1 MIKFLL
7 KGILGDK
14 NRSIL
19 PIIIITIGVSLTLL
33 LSGFMRG
40 MMGDMIDQNARFDTG
55 HIKIMSRAYAEN
67 SAQLPNDLALL
78 GVDELKV
85 QLHKDYPDIKWVD
98 RIKFGG
104 LIDVPDGE
112 DIGSSKGQGPASGM
126 AMDIFNPES
135 GEDARMNLTA
145 SIVRGDLPSKPREA
159 LVGNDFAEKLNIQIG
174 DEVTYMGTTMNGSMT
189 FENFVVSGTIKFGTP
204 ALDKGAIVI
213 DISDA
218 RTLLDMDDAVG
229 EMLGYMPGGVYNDG
243 EAIKLAKEFN
253 AKYADDPDEY
263 APTMLALR
271 DQNGL
276 SSYLD
281 MVDYFAALFVAIFVF
296 AMSMVLW
303 NTGLLG
309 GLRRYQEFG
318 IRLALGEPKGHIY
331 RTLVYEAVLIGII
344 GSIVGTVVGL
354 TGVYLLQVYGINI
367 GDMLKDSSMMM
378 PNVMRAKFT
387 PDLLYLGFIPGLFAM
402 VLGNMLSGI
411 GIYKRS
417 TASLFKELEV

>member
-14 NRSIL
+14 NRSLL
-19 PIIIITIGVSLTLL
+19 PVIIITIGVALTIF
-33 LSGFMRG
+33 LSGYMRG
-40 MMGDMIDQNARFDTG
+40 VMGDMIDQNARFDTG

-67 SAQLPNDLALL
+67 NNQMPNDLALM
-78 GVDELKV
+78 GVAELKEE
-85 QLHKDYPDIKWVD
+85 LAKDYPKIKWVD

-104 LIDVPDGE
+104 LIDVPNGE
-112 DIGSSKGQGPASGM
+112 NSSKGQGPAAGI
-126 AMDIFNPES
+126 ALDIFNTES
-135 GEDARMNLTA
+135 GEDDRMKLSQ
-145 SIVRGDLPSKPREA
+145 SIVKGSLPKEPREV
-159 LVGNDFAEKLNIQIG
+159 LVGNDFAEKLNINIG
-174 DEVTYMGTTMNGSMT
+174 DEITYMGSTMNGSMT
-189 FENFVVSGTIKFGTP
+189 FENFVVSGTIKFGIP
-204 ALDKGAIVI
+204 AMDKGAMVI

-218 RTLLDMDDAVG
+218 RSLLDMEDAVG
-229 EMLGYMPGGVYNDG
+229 EILGFLPVGTYEDE
-243 EAIKLAKEFN
+243 EAVAIAKEFN
-253 AKYADDPDEY
+253 TKYVNDPDEY
-263 APTMLALR
+263 APVMLALR

-281 MVDYFAALFVAIFVF
+281 MVDYFAALFVGIFVF

-331 RTLVYEAVLIGII
+331 RTLIYEAVLIGII
-344 GSIVGTVVGL
+344 GSIVGTAVGL
-354 TGVYLLQVYGINI
+354 LGVYLLQKYGI
-367 GDMLKDSSMMM
+367 DMSGLMKDSSMMM
-378 PNVMRAKFT
+378 PTVLRAKFT
-387 PDLLYLGFIPGLFAM
+387 PDLLYIGFIPGLFAM

>member
-19 PIIIITIGVSLTLL
+19 PIIIITIGVSLTIL
-33 LSGFMRG
+33 LSGYMRG
-40 MMGDMIDQNARFDTG
+40 VMGDMIDQNARFDTG
-55 HIKIMSRAYAEN
+55 HMKIMSRAYAEN
-67 SAQLPNDLALL
+67 IAQLPNDLALL
-78 GVDELKV
+78 GVDELKEEL
-85 QLHKDYPDIKWVD
+85 QKDYPEIKWID

-104 LIDVPDGE
+104 LIDVPNGE
-112 DIGSSKGQGPASGM
+112 NASKGQGPAAGM

-135 GEDARMNLTA
+135 GEDARMNLTS
-145 SIVRGDLPSKPREA
+145 SIVKGKLPSQPREA
-159 LVGNDFAEKLNIQIG
+159 LVGNDFAEKLNIEIG
-174 DEVTYMGTTMNGSMT
+174 DEVTYMGTTMNGAMT
-189 FENFVVSGTIKFGTP
+189 FENFVVSGTIKFGMP
-204 ALDKGAIVI
+204 AMDKGAIVI

-218 RTLLDMDDAVG
+218 RQLLDMEDGVG
-229 EMLGYMPGGVYNDG
+229 EMLGFLPGGVYDDEEVAPIVNS
-243 EAIKLAKEFN
+243 FN
-253 AKYADDPDEY
+253 AKYAEDTDEY
-263 APTMLALR
+263 APEMLALR

-281 MVDYFAALFVAIFVF
+281 MVDYFAALFVGIFVF

-331 RTLVYEAVLIGII
+331 RTLIYEAVLIGII
-344 GSIVGTVVGL
+344 GSVIGTAIGL
-354 TGVYLLQVYGINI
+354 FGVYLLQKYGIDI
-367 GDMLKDSSMMM
+367 GDLMKDSSMMM
-378 PNVMRAKFT
+378 PTVLRGKMT
-387 PDLLYLGFIPGLFAM
+387 PDLLYIGFIPGLFAM

-411 GIYKRS
+411 GIYRRS

>member
-19 PIIIITIGVSLTLL
+19 PIIIITIGVSLTIL
-33 LSGFMRG
+33 LSGYMRG
-40 MMGDMIDQNARFDTG
+40 VMGDMIDQNARFDTG
-55 HIKIMSRAYAEN
+55 HMKIMSRAYAEN
-67 SAQLPNDLALL
+67 IAQLPNDLALL
-78 GVDELKV
+78 GVDDLKAELK
-85 QLHKDYPDIKWVD
+85 KEYPEIKWID

-104 LIDVPDGE
+104 LIDVPNGE
-112 DIGSSKGQGPASGM
+112 NASKGQGPAAGM

-135 GEDARMNLTA
+135 GEDARMNLTS
-145 SIVRGDLPSKPREA
+145 SIVKGSLPSKPREA
-159 LVGNDFAEKLNIQIG
+159 LVGNDFAEKLNIEIG
-174 DEVTYMGTTMNGSMT
+174 DEVTYMGTTMNGAMT
-189 FENFVVSGTIKFGTP
+189 FENFVVSGTIKFGMP
-204 ALDKGAIVI
+204 AMDKGAIVI

-218 RTLLDMDDAVG
+218 RQLLDMEDGVG
-229 EMLGYMPGGVYNDG
+229 EMLGFLPGGVYDDEEVAPIVNS
-243 EAIKLAKEFN
+243 FN
-253 AKYADDPDEY
+253 AKYVDDKDEY
-263 APTMLALR
+263 APEMLALR

-281 MVDYFAALFVAIFVF
+281 MVDYFAALFVGIFVF

-331 RTLVYEAVLIGII
+331 RTLIYEAVLIGII
-344 GSIVGTVVGL
+344 GSVVGTAIGL
-354 TGVYLLQVYGINI
+354 FGVYLLQKYGIDI
-367 GDMLKDSSMMM
+367 GDLMKDSAMMM
-378 PNVMRAKFT
+378 PTVLRGKMT
-387 PDLLYLGFIPGLFAM
+387 PDLLYIGFIPGLFAM

-411 GIYKRS
+411 GIYRRS

>member
-14 NRSIL
+14 NRSVL
-19 PIIIITIGVSLTLL
+19 PIIIITIGVSLTIL
-33 LSGFMRG
+33 LSGYMRG
-40 MMGDMIDQNARFDTG
+40 VMGDMIDQNARFDTG
-55 HIKIMSRAYAEN
+55 HMKIMSRAYAEN
-67 SAQLPNDLALL
+67 SAQLPNDLAFI
-78 GVDELKV
+78 GVSKLKEELK
-85 QLHKDYPDIKWVD
+85 QDYPTIKWID

-112 DIGSSKGQGPASGM
+112 NASKGQGPAAGI
-126 AMDIFNPES
+126 ALDIFNTEN
-135 GEDARMNLTA
+135 GEDDRMNLSN
-145 SIVRGDLPSKPREA
+145 SIVKGSLPNQPREA
-159 LVGNDFAEKLNIQIG
+159 LIGSDFAEKLNIQIG

-189 FENFVVSGTIKFGTP
+189 FENFVVSGTIKFGMP
-204 ALDKGAIVI
+204 AMDKGAIII

-218 RTLLDMDDAVG
+218 RILLDMNDAVG
-229 EMLGYMPGGVYNDG
+229 ELLGYLPGGVYDD
-243 EAIKLAKEFN
+243 EEVAPIVSSFN
-253 AKYADDPDEY
+253 AKYENDTDEY
-263 APTMLALR
+263 APEMLALR

-281 MVDYFAALFVAIFVF
+281 MVDYFAGLFVTIFVF

-331 RTLVYEAVLIGII
+331 RTLIYEAVLIGVI
-344 GSIVGTVVGL
+344 GSVIGTAIGL
-354 TGVYLLQVYGINI
+354 FGVYLLQVYGIDI
-367 GDMLKDSSMMM
+367 GDLMKDSSMLM
-378 PNVMRAKFT
+378 PTVLRAKMT
-387 PDLLYLGFIPGLFAM
+387 PNLFYIGFIPGLFAM

>member
-14 NRSIL
+14 NRSVL
-19 PIIIITIGVSLTLL
+19 PIIIITIGVSLTII
-33 LSGFMRG
+33 LSGYMRG
-40 MMGDMIDQNARFDTG
+40 VMGDMIDQNARFDTG
-55 HIKIMSRAYAEN
+55 HMKIMSRAYAEN
-67 SAQLPNDLALL
+67 KAQLPNDLALL
-78 GVDELKV
+78 GVAQLKEELKS
-85 QLHKDYPDIKWVD
+85 DYPEIKWVD

-112 DIGSSKGQGPASGM
+112 NASKGQGPAAGM

-135 GEDARMNLTA
+135 GEDARMNLTS
-145 SIVRGDLPSKPREA
+145 SIVKGRLPSKPREA
-159 LVGNDFAEKLNIQIG
+159 LVGSDFAEKLNIKIG

-189 FENFVVSGTIKFGTP
+189 FENFIVSGTIRFGMP
-204 ALDKGAIVI
+204 AMDKGAIVI

-218 RTLLDMDDAVG
+218 RQLLDMEDAVG
-229 EMLGYMPGGVYNDG
+229 EMLGYLPGGVYDD
-243 EAIKLAKEFN
+243 EEVAPIVKSFN
-253 AKYADDPDEY
+253 ARYANDTDEY
-263 APTMLALR
+263 APEMVALR

-331 RTLVYEAVLIGII
+331 RTLIYEAILIGII
-344 GSIVGTVVGL
+344 GSIIGTAIGL
-354 TGVYLLQVYGINI
+354 VGVYLLQKYGINI
-367 GDMLKDSSMMM
+367 GDLMKDSSMMM
-378 PNVMRAKFT
+378 PTVLRGKFT
-387 PDLLYLGFIPGLFAM
+387 PELLYIGFIPGLFAM

>member
-19 PIIIITIGVSLTLL
+19 PIIIITIGVSLTIL
-33 LSGFMRG
+33 LSGYMRG
-40 MMGDMIDQNARFDTG
+40 VMGDMIDQNARFDTG
-55 HIKIMSRAYAEN
+55 HMKIMSRAYAEN
-67 SAQLPNDLALL
+67 IAQLPNDLALL
-78 GVDELKV
+78 GVDELKEEL
-85 QLHKDYPDIKWVD
+85 QKDYPEIKWID

-104 LIDVPDGE
+104 LIDVPNGE
-112 DIGSSKGQGPASGM
+112 NASKGQGPAAGM

-135 GEDARMNLTA
+135 GEDARMNLTS
-145 SIVRGDLPSKPREA
+145 SIVKGKLPSQPREA
-159 LVGNDFAEKLNIQIG
+159 LVGNDFAEKLNIEIG
-174 DEVTYMGTTMNGSMT
+174 DEVTYMGTTMNGAMT
-189 FENFVVSGTIKFGTP
+189 FENFVVSGTIKFGMP
-204 ALDKGAIVI
+204 AMDKGAIVI

-218 RTLLDMDDAVG
+218 RQLLDMEDGVG
-229 EMLGYMPGGVYNDG
+229 EMLGFLPGGVYDDEEVAPIVNS
-243 EAIKLAKEFN
+243 FN
-253 AKYADDPDEY
+253 AKYAEDTDEY
-263 APTMLALR
+263 APEMLALR

-281 MVDYFAALFVAIFVF
+281 MVDYFAALFVGIFVF

-331 RTLVYEAVLIGII
+331 RTLIYEAVLIGII
-344 GSIVGTVVGL
+344 GSVIGTAIGL
-354 TGVYLLQVYGINI
+354 FGVYLLQKYGIDI
-367 GDMLKDSSMMM
+367 GDLMKDSAMMM
-378 PNVMRAKFT
+378 PTVLRGKMT
-387 PDLLYLGFIPGLFAM
+387 PDLLYIGFIPGLFAM

-411 GIYKRS
+411 GIYRRS

>member
-19 PIIIITIGVSLTLL
+19 PIIIITIGVSLTIL
-33 LSGFMRG
+33 LSGYMRG
-40 MMGDMIDQNARFDTG
+40 VMGDMIDQNARFDTG
-55 HIKIMSRAYAEN
+55 HMKIMSRAYAEN
-67 SAQLPNDLALL
+67 SAQLPNDLAFIGISKLKE
-78 GVDELKV
+78 ELN
-85 QLHKDYPDIKWVD
+85 QDYPTIKWID

-112 DIGSSKGQGPASGM
+112 NASKGQGPAAGI
-126 AMDIFNPES
+126 ALDIFNTEN
-135 GEDARMNLTA
+135 GEDERMNLSS
-145 SIVRGDLPSKPREA
+145 SIVKGSLPNQPKEA
-159 LVGNDFAEKLNIQIG
+159 LVGSDFAEKLNIQIG

-189 FENFVVSGTIKFGTP
+189 FENFVVSGTIKFGMP
-204 ALDKGAIVI
+204 AMDKGAIII

-218 RTLLDMDDAVG
+218 RVLLDMNDAVG
-229 EMLGYMPGGVYNDG
+229 ELLGYLPGGVYDDEEVVPIVSN
-243 EAIKLAKEFN
+243 FN
-253 AKYADDPDEY
+253 KKYANDPDEY
-263 APTMLALR
+263 APEMLALR

-281 MVDYFAALFVAIFVF
+281 MVDYFAGLFVTIFVF

-331 RTLVYEAVLIGII
+331 RTLIYEAVLIGII
-344 GSIVGTVVGL
+344 GSVIGTAIGL
-354 TGVYLLQVYGINI
+354 LGVYLLQVYGIDI
-367 GDMLKDSSMMM
+367 GDLMKDSSMLM
-378 PNVMRAKFT
+378 PTVLRAKMT
-387 PDLLYLGFIPGLFAM
+387 PNLFYIGFIPGLFAM

-417 TASLFKELEV
+417 TALSLIHI

>member
-19 PIIIITIGVSLTLL
+19 PIIIITIGVSLTIL
-33 LSGFMRG
+33 LSGYMRG
-40 MMGDMIDQNARFDTG
+40 VMGDMIDQNARFDTG
-55 HIKIMSRAYAEN
+55 HMKIMSRAYAEN
-67 SAQLPNDLALL
+67 VAQLPNDLALL
-78 GVDELKV
+78 GADELRAGLK
-85 QLHKDYPDIKWVD
+85 KDYPEIKWID

-104 LIDVPDGE
+104 LIDVPNGE
-112 DIGSSKGQGPASGM
+112 NASKGQGPAAGM

-135 GEDARMNLTA
+135 GEDARMNLTS
-145 SIVRGDLPSKPREA
+145 SIVKGKLPSQPREA
-159 LVGNDFAEKLNIQIG
+159 LVGNDFAEKLNIEIG
-174 DEVTYMGTTMNGSMT
+174 DEVTYMGTTMNGAMT
-189 FENFVVSGTIKFGTP
+189 FENFVVSGTIKFGMP
-204 ALDKGAIVI
+204 AMDKGAIVI

-218 RTLLDMDDAVG
+218 RQLLDMEDGVG
-229 EMLGYMPGGVYNDG
+229 EMLGFLPGGVYDD
-243 EAIKLAKEFN
+243 EEVAPIVSSFN
-253 AKYADDPDEY
+253 AKYAEDTDEY
-263 APTMLALR
+263 APEMLALR

-281 MVDYFAALFVAIFVF
+281 MVDYFAALFVGIFVF

-331 RTLVYEAVLIGII
+331 RTLIYEAVLIGII
-344 GSIVGTVVGL
+344 GSVVGTTIGL
-354 TGVYLLQVYGINI
+354 FGVYLLQKYGIDI
-367 GDMLKDSSMMM
+367 GDLMKDSAMMM
-378 PNVMRAKFT
+378 PTVLRGKMT
-387 PDLLYLGFIPGLFAM
+387 PDLLYIGFIPGLFAM

-411 GIYKRS
+411 GIYRRS

>member
-14 NRSIL
+14 NRSVL
-19 PIIIITIGVSLTLL
+19 PIIIITIGVALTIL
-33 LSGFMRG
+33 LSGYMRG
-40 MMGDMIDQNARFDTG
+40 VMGDMIDQNARFDTG
-55 HIKIMSRAYAEN
+55 HLKIMSRAYAEN
-67 SAQLPNDLALL
+67 IAQLPNDLALL
-78 GVDELKV
+78 GVDELKGELK
-85 QLHKDYPDIKWVD
+85 QDFPDIKWVD

-104 LIDVPDGE
+104 LIDVP
-112 DIGSSKGQGPASGM
+112 GSEEGVSKGQGPAAGM

-135 GEDARMNLTA
+135 GEDARMNLTS
-145 SIVRGDLPSKPREA
+145 SIVRGTLPSKAREA
-159 LVGNDFAEKLNIQIG
+159 LIGNDFAEKLNIEIG

-189 FENFVVSGTIKFGTP
+189 FENFVVSGTIKFGMP
-204 ALDKGAIVI
+204 AMDKGAMVI

-218 RTLLDMDDAVG
+218 RRVLDMEDAVG
-229 EMLGYMPGGVYNDG
+229 EMLGYLPGGVYDD
-243 EAIKLAKEFN
+243 ELAAPIVKRFN
-253 AKYADDPDEY
+253 ETYANDPDEY
-263 APTMLALR
+263 APEMLALR

-276 SSYLD
+276 ASYLD
-281 MVDYFAALFVAIFVF
+281 MVDYFAALFVGIFVF

-331 RTLVYEAVLIGII
+331 RTLIYEAVLIGVI
-344 GSIVGTVVGL
+344 GSIVGTSVGL
-354 TGVYLLQVYGINI
+354 FGVYLLQKYGIDI
-367 GDMLKDSSMMM
+367 GDLMKDSSMMM
-378 PNVMRAKFT
+378 PTVLRGKMT
-387 PDLLYLGFIPGLFAM
+387 PDLFYIGFIPGLFAM

>member
-14 NRSIL
+14 NRSVL
-19 PIIIITIGVSLTLL
+19 PIIIITIGVSLTIL
-33 LSGFMRG
+33 LSGYMRG
-40 MMGDMIDQNARFDTG
+40 VMGDMIDQNARFDTG
-55 HIKIMSRAYAEN
+55 HMKIMSRAYADN
-67 SAQLPNDLALL
+67 SAQLPNDLAFI
-78 GVDELKV
+78 GVSKLKEELK
-85 QLHKDYPDIKWVD
+85 QDYPTIKWID

-112 DIGSSKGQGPASGM
+112 NASKGQGPAAGI
-126 AMDIFNPES
+126 ALDIFNTEN
-135 GEDARMNLTA
+135 GEDERMNLSS
-145 SIVRGDLPSKPREA
+145 SIVKGSLPNQPREA
-159 LVGNDFAEKLNIQIG
+159 LIGSDFAEKLNIQIG

-189 FENFVVSGTIKFGTP
+189 FENFVVSGTIKFGMP
-204 ALDKGAIVI
+204 AMDKGAIII

-218 RTLLDMDDAVG
+218 RVLLDMNDAVG
-229 EMLGYMPGGVYNDG
+229 ELLGYLPGGVYDDEEVAPIVNS
-243 EAIKLAKEFN
+243 FN
-253 AKYADDPDEY
+253 AKYENDPDEY
-263 APTMLALR
+263 APEMLALR

-281 MVDYFAALFVAIFVF
+281 MVDYFAGLFVAIFVF

-331 RTLVYEAVLIGII
+331 RTLIYEAVLIGII
-344 GSIVGTVVGL
+344 GSVIGTTIGL
-354 TGVYLLQVYGINI
+354 FGVYLLQVYGIDI
-367 GDMLKDSSMMM
+367 GDLMKDSSMLM
-378 PNVMRAKFT
+378 PTVLRAKMT
-387 PDLLYLGFIPGLFAM
+387 PNLFYIGFIPGLFAM

>member
-19 PIIIITIGVSLTLL
+19 PIIIITIGVSLTIL
-33 LSGFMRG
+33 LSGYMRG
-40 MMGDMIDQNARFDTG
+40 VMGDMIDQNARFDTG
-55 HIKIMSRAYAEN
+55 HMKIMSRAYAEN
-67 SAQLPNDLALL
+67 IAQLPNDLALL
-78 GVDELKV
+78 GVDELKEEL
-85 QLHKDYPDIKWVD
+85 QKDYPEIKWID

-104 LIDVPDGE
+104 LIDVPNGE
-112 DIGSSKGQGPASGM
+112 NASKGQGPAAGM

-135 GEDARMNLTA
+135 GEDARMNLTS
-145 SIVRGDLPSKPREA
+145 SIVKGKLPSQPREA
-159 LVGNDFAEKLNIQIG
+159 LVGNDFAEKLNIEIG
-174 DEVTYMGTTMNGSMT
+174 DEVTYMGTTMNGAMT
-189 FENFVVSGTIKFGTP
+189 FENFVVSGTIKFGMP
-204 ALDKGAIVI
+204 AMDRGAIVI

-218 RTLLDMDDAVG
+218 RQLLDMEDGVG
-229 EMLGYMPGGVYNDG
+229 EMLGFLPGGVYDDEEVAPIVNS
-243 EAIKLAKEFN
+243 FN
-253 AKYADDPDEY
+253 AKYAEDTDEY
-263 APTMLALR
+263 APEMLALR

-281 MVDYFAALFVAIFVF
+281 MVDYFAALFVGIFVF

-303 NTGLLG
+303 NTGVLG

-331 RTLVYEAVLIGII
+331 RTLIYEAVLIGVI
-344 GSIVGTVVGL
+344 GSVIGTAIGL
-354 TGVYLLQVYGINI
+354 FGVYLLQKYGIDI
-367 GDMLKDSSMMM
+367 GDLMKDSSMMM
-378 PNVMRAKFT
+378 PTVLRGKMT
-387 PDLLYLGFIPGLFAM
+387 PDLLYIGFIPGLFAM

-411 GIYKRS
+411 GIYRRS

>member
-19 PIIIITIGVSLTLL
+19 PIIIITIGVSLTIL
-33 LSGFMRG
+33 LSGYMRG
-40 MMGDMIDQNARFDTG
+40 VMGDMIDQNARFDTG
-55 HIKIMSRAYAEN
+55 HIKIMSRAYADN

-78 GVDELKV
+78 GVTKLKDELN
-85 QLHKDYPDIKWVD
+85 KDYPDIKWVD
-98 RIKFGG
+98 RIKFRG

-112 DIGSSKGQGPASGM
+112 DASKGQGPAAGI
-126 AMDIFNPES
+126 ALDIFNSDS
-135 GEDARMNLTA
+135 GEDFRMNLSN
-145 SIVRGDLPSKPREA
+145 SIVKGSLPDQPREA
-159 LVGNDFAEKLNIQIG
+159 LVGSDFAEKLNIQIG

-189 FENFVVSGTIKFGTP
+189 FENFVVSGTIKFGMP
-204 ALDKGAIVI
+204 SMDKGAIVI

-218 RTLLDMDDAVG
+218 RVLLDMEDAVG
-229 EMLGYMPGGVYNDG
+229 ELLGFLPGGVYKDTEVAPIITSFND
-243 EAIKLAKEFN
+243 
-253 AKYADDPDEY
+253 KYVNDPDEY
-263 APTMLALR
+263 APVMLALR

-281 MVDYFAALFVAIFVF
+281 MVDYFAGLFVGIFVF

-331 RTLVYEAVLIGII
+331 RTLIYEAILIGII
-344 GSIVGTVVGL
+344 GSVCGTAIGL
-354 TGVYLLQVYGINI
+354 LGVYLLQVYGIDI
-367 GDMLKDSSMMM
+367 GDLMKDSSMLM
-378 PNVMRAKFT
+378 PTVLRAKMT
-387 PDLLYLGFIPGLFAM
+387 PELFYIGFIPGLFAM

>member
-14 NRSIL
+14 NRSLL
-19 PIIIITIGVSLTLL
+19 PVIIITIGVALTIF
-33 LSGFMRG
+33 LSGYMRG
-40 MMGDMIDQNARFDTG
+40 VMGDMIDQNARFDTG

-67 SAQLPNDLALL
+67 SNQMPNDLALL
-78 GVDELKV
+78 GVAELKAE
-85 QLHKDYPDIKWVD
+85 LAIDYPEIKWVD

-112 DIGSSKGQGPASGM
+112 SGSKGQGPAAGI
-126 AMDIFNPES
+126 AMDLFNPAS
-135 GEDARMNLTA
+135 GEDARMNLSK
-145 SIVRGDLPSKPREA
+145 SIVKGSLPTKPREA

-174 DEVTYMGTTMNGSMT
+174 DEVTYMGSTMNGSMT
-189 FENFVVSGTIKFGTP
+189 FENFVVSGTIKFGVP
-204 ALDKGAIVI
+204 AMDKGAMVI

-229 EMLGYMPGGVYNDG
+229 ELLGYLPEGVYNDE
-243 EAIKLAKEFN
+243 EALVIAKSFN
-253 AKYADDPDEY
+253 AKYAIDPDEY
-263 APTMLALR
+263 APVMLALR

-281 MVDYFAALFVAIFVF
+281 MVDYFAALFVGIFVF

-331 RTLVYEAVLIGII
+331 RTLIYEAVLIGII
-344 GSIVGTVVGL
+344 GSIVGTTVGL
-354 TGVYLLQVYGINI
+354 VGVYLLQKYGI
-367 GDMLKDSSMMM
+367 DMSGLMKDSSMMM
-378 PNVMRAKFT
+378 PTVLRAKFT
-387 PDLLYLGFIPGLFAM
+387 PDLLYIGFIPGLFAM

>member
-19 PIIIITIGVSLTLL
+19 PIIIITIGVSLTIL
-33 LSGFMRG
+33 LSGYMRG
-40 MMGDMIDQNARFDTG
+40 VMGDMIDQNARFDTG
-55 HIKIMSRAYAEN
+55 HMKIMSRAYAEN
-67 SAQLPNDLALL
+67 IAQLPNDLALL
-78 GVDELKV
+78 GVDELKEEL
-85 QLHKDYPDIKWVD
+85 QKDYPEIKWID

-104 LIDVPDGE
+104 LIDVPNGE
-112 DIGSSKGQGPASGM
+112 NASKGQGPAAGM

-135 GEDARMNLTA
+135 GEDARMNLTS
-145 SIVRGDLPSKPREA
+145 SIVKGKLPSQPREA
-159 LVGNDFAEKLNIQIG
+159 LVGNDFAEKLNIEIG
-174 DEVTYMGTTMNGSMT
+174 DEVTYMGTTMNGAMT
-189 FENFVVSGTIKFGTP
+189 FENFVVSGTIKFGMP
-204 ALDKGAIVI
+204 AMDKGAIVI

-218 RTLLDMDDAVG
+218 RQLLDMEDGVG
-229 EMLGYMPGGVYNDG
+229 EMLGFLPGGVYDD
-243 EAIKLAKEFN
+243 EEVAPIVSSFN
-253 AKYADDPDEY
+253 AKYAEDTDEY
-263 APTMLALR
+263 APEMLALR

-281 MVDYFAALFVAIFVF
+281 MVDYFAALFVGIFVF

-331 RTLVYEAVLIGII
+331 RTLIYEAVLIGII
-344 GSIVGTVVGL
+344 GSVVGTTIGL
-354 TGVYLLQVYGINI
+354 FGVYLLQKYGIDI
-367 GDMLKDSSMMM
+367 GDLMKDSAMMM
-378 PNVMRAKFT
+378 PTVLRGKMT
-387 PDLLYLGFIPGLFAM
+387 PDLLYIGFIPGLFAM

-411 GIYKRS
+411 GIYRRS

>member
-14 NRSIL
+14 NRSLL
-19 PIIIITIGVSLTLL
+19 PVIIITIGVALTIF
-33 LSGFMRG
+33 LSGYMRG
-40 MMGDMIDQNARFDTG
+40 VMGDMIDQNARFDTG

-67 SAQLPNDLALL
+67 SNQMPNDLALL
-78 GVDELKV
+78 GVADLKAELA
-85 QLHKDYPDIKWVD
+85 KDYPEIKWVD

-112 DIGSSKGQGPASGM
+112 SGSKGQGPAAGI
-126 AMDIFNPES
+126 AMDLFNPES
-135 GEDARMNLTA
+135 GEDTRMNLSK
-145 SIVRGDLPSKPREA
+145 SIVKGSLPSKPREA

-174 DEVTYMGTTMNGSMT
+174 DEVTYMGSTMNGSMT
-189 FENFVVSGTIKFGTP
+189 FENFVVSGTIKFGVP
-204 ALDKGAIVI
+204 AMDKGAMVI

-229 EMLGYMPGGVYNDG
+229 ELLGYLPEGVYNDE
-243 EAIKLAKEFN
+243 EALVIAKSFN
-253 AKYADDPDEY
+253 AKYANDPDEY
-263 APTMLALR
+263 APVMLALR

-281 MVDYFAALFVAIFVF
+281 MVDYFAALFVGIFVF

-331 RTLVYEAVLIGII
+331 RTLIYEAVLIGII
-344 GSIVGTVVGL
+344 GSIVGTAVGL
-354 TGVYLLQVYGINI
+354 VGVYLLQKYGI
-367 GDMLKDSSMMM
+367 DMSGLMKDSSMMM
-378 PNVMRAKFT
+378 PSVLRAKFT
-387 PDLLYLGFIPGLFAM
+387 PDLLYIGFIPGLFAM

>member
-14 NRSIL
+14 NRSVL
-19 PIIIITIGVSLTLL
+19 PIIIITIGVSLTIL
-33 LSGFMRG
+33 LSGYMRG
-40 MMGDMIDQNARFDTG
+40 VMGDMIDQNARFDTG
-55 HIKIMSRAYAEN
+55 HMKIMSRAYAEN
-67 SAQLPNDLALL
+67 SAQLPNDLAFI
-78 GVDELKV
+78 GVSKLKEELK
-85 QLHKDYPDIKWVD
+85 QDYPIIKWID

-112 DIGSSKGQGPASGM
+112 NTSKGQGPAAGI
-126 AMDIFNPES
+126 ALDIFNSEN
-135 GEDARMNLTA
+135 GEDERMNLSS
-145 SIVRGDLPSKPREA
+145 SIVKGSLPNQPREA
-159 LVGNDFAEKLNIQIG
+159 LIGSDFAEKLNIQIG

-189 FENFVVSGTIKFGTP
+189 FENFVVSGTIKFGMP
-204 ALDKGAIVI
+204 AMDKGAIII

-218 RTLLDMDDAVG
+218 RVLLDMNDAVG
-229 EMLGYMPGGVYNDG
+229 ELLGYLPGGVYDD
-243 EAIKLAKEFN
+243 EEVAPIVSSFN
-253 AKYADDPDEY
+253 AKYENNTDEY
-263 APTMLALR
+263 APEMLALR

-281 MVDYFAALFVAIFVF
+281 MVDYFAGLFVAIFVF

-331 RTLVYEAVLIGII
+331 RTLIYEAVLIGII
-344 GSIVGTVVGL
+344 GSVIGTAIGL
-354 TGVYLLQVYGINI
+354 FGVYLLQVYGIDI
-367 GDMLKDSSMMM
+367 GDLMKDSSMLM
-378 PNVMRAKFT
+378 PTVLRAKMT
-387 PDLLYLGFIPGLFAM
+387 PNLFYIGFIPGLFAM

>member
-19 PIIIITIGVSLTLL
+19 PIIIITIGVSLTIL
-33 LSGFMRG
+33 LSGYMRG
-40 MMGDMIDQNARFDTG
+40 VMGDMIDQNARFDTG
-55 HIKIMSRAYAEN
+55 HMKIMSRAYAEN
-67 SAQLPNDLALL
+67 VAQLPNDLALL
-78 GVDELKV
+78 GADELRAGLK
-85 QLHKDYPDIKWVD
+85 KDYPEIKWID

-104 LIDVPDGE
+104 LIDVPNGE
-112 DIGSSKGQGPASGM
+112 NASKGQGPAAGM

-135 GEDARMNLTA
+135 GEDARMNLTS
-145 SIVRGDLPSKPREA
+145 SIVKGKLPSQPREA
-159 LVGNDFAEKLNIQIG
+159 LVGNDFAEKLNIEIG
-174 DEVTYMGTTMNGSMT
+174 DEVTYMGTTMNGAMT
-189 FENFVVSGTIKFGTP
+189 FENFVVSGTIKFGMP
-204 ALDKGAIVI
+204 AMDRGAIVI

-218 RTLLDMDDAVG
+218 RQLLDMEDGVG
-229 EMLGYMPGGVYNDG
+229 EMLGFLPGGVYDD
-243 EAIKLAKEFN
+243 EEVAPIVSSFN
-253 AKYADDPDEY
+253 AKYAEDTDEY
-263 APTMLALR
+263 APEMLALR

-281 MVDYFAALFVAIFVF
+281 MVDYFAALFVGIFVF

-331 RTLVYEAVLIGII
+331 RTLIYEAVLIGII
-344 GSIVGTVVGL
+344 GSVVGTTIGL
-354 TGVYLLQVYGINI
+354 FGVYLLQKYGIDI
-367 GDMLKDSSMMM
+367 GDLMKDSAMMM
-378 PNVMRAKFT
+378 PTVLRGKMT
-387 PDLLYLGFIPGLFAM
+387 PDLLYIGFIPGLFAM

-411 GIYKRS
+411 GIYRRS

>member
-14 NRSIL
+14 NRSVL
-19 PIIIITIGVSLTLL
+19 PIIIITIGVSLTIL
-33 LSGFMRG
+33 LSGYMRG
-40 MMGDMIDQNARFDTG
+40 VMGDMIDQNARFDTG
-55 HIKIMSRAYAEN
+55 HLKIMSRAYAEN
-67 SAQLPNDLALL
+67 IAQLPNDLALL
-78 GVDELKV
+78 GVGELKEE
-85 QLHKDYPDIKWVD
+85 LNKDYPNIKWVD

-104 LIDVPDGE
+104 LIDVPSGE
-112 DIGSSKGQGPASGM
+112 EGASKGQGPAAGM

-135 GEDARMNLTA
+135 GENQRMNLSS
-145 SIVRGDLPSKPREA
+145 SIVKGKLPSKPREA
-159 LVGNDFAEKLNIQIG
+159 LIGNDFAEKLNIEIG

-189 FENFVVSGTIKFGTP
+189 FENFIVSGTIKFGVP
-204 ALDKGAIVI
+204 AMDKGAMVI

-218 RTLLDMDDAVG
+218 RRVLDMEDGVG
-229 EMLGYMPGGVYNDG
+229 EMLGYLPSGVYDDEQAAPIVKN
-243 EAIKLAKEFN
+243 FN
-253 AKYADDPDEY
+253 AKYANDDDEY
-263 APTMLALR
+263 APEMLALR

-276 SSYLD
+276 DSYLD
-281 MVDYFAALFVAIFVF
+281 MVDYFAALFVGIFVF

-331 RTLVYEAVLIGII
+331 RTLIYEAVLIGII
-344 GSIVGTVVGL
+344 GSIVGTAIGL
-354 TGVYLLQVYGINI
+354 FGVYLLQKYGIDI
-367 GDMLKDSSMMM
+367 GDLMKDSSMMM
-378 PNVMRAKFT
+378 PTVLRGKMT
-387 PDLLYLGFIPGLFAM
+387 PDLLYIGFIPGLFAM

>member
-14 NRSIL
+14 NRSLL
-19 PIIIITIGVSLTLL
+19 PIIIITIGVSLTIL
-33 LSGFMRG
+33 LSGYMRG
-40 MMGDMIDQNARFDTG
+40 VMGDMIDQNARFDTG
-55 HIKIMSRAYAEN
+55 HLKIMSRAYSKN

-78 GVDELKV
+78 GVTKLKED
-85 QLHKDYPDIKWVD
+85 LKKDYPDITWVD

-112 DIGSSKGQGPASGM
+112 NASKGQGPAAGM
-126 AMDIFNPES
+126 ALDIFNVES
-135 GEDARMNLTA
+135 GEDSRMNLFN
-145 SIVRGDLPSKPREA
+145 SIIKGSLPNQPREA
-159 LVGNDFAEKLNIQIG
+159 LIGSDFAEKLNIQIG
-174 DEVTYMGTTMNGSMT
+174 DEITYMGTTMNGSMT
-189 FENFVVSGTIKFGTP
+189 FENFVVSGTIKFGMP
-204 ALDKGAIVI
+204 AMDKGAIVI

-218 RTLLDMDDAVG
+218 RVLLDMEDAVG
-229 EMLGYMPGGVYNDG
+229 ELLGFLPSGVYEDDEVMPIITNFNNKYVNDS
-243 EAIKLAKEFN
+243 
-253 AKYADDPDEY
+253 DEY
-263 APTMLALR
+263 APVMLALR

-281 MVDYFAALFVAIFVF
+281 MVDYFAGLFVAIFVF

-331 RTLVYEAVLIGII
+331 RTLIYEAVLIGII
-344 GSIVGTVVGL
+344 GSIIGTAIGL
-354 TGVYLLQVYGINI
+354 FGVYLLQVYGIDI
-367 GDMLKDSSMMM
+367 GDLMKDSSMLM
-378 PNVMRAKFT
+378 PTVLRAKMT
-387 PDLLYLGFIPGLFAM
+387 PELFYIGFIPGLFAM